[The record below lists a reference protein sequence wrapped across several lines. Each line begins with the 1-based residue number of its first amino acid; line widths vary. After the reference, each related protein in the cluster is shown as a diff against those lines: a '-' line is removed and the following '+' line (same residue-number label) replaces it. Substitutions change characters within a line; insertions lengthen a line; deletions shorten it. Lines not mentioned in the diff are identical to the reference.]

1 MLLALIVMA
10 TITLGLLFSG
20 WLTPTPGRAQQGGGG
35 GGSSN
40 ENTNCPN
47 YTYTTNV
54 SCPSIT
60 NTPVITTPS
69 LCLKVGDPVPDPSYA
84 PSPGAS
90 SGGIVI
96 TTTETC
102 SNTVTYSTNAIT
114 YTFGKIYYNPV
125 KPSGLIAGTYS
136 SECYIGVASSDTN
149 DCPSPGPIDLG
160 SVTWDVLSTN
170 VTKITIDANAL
181 VTGIE
186 KCLGYATAATKVV
199 GCSGPAPTVTLSG
212 ELDRSYVCCSPTNQG
227 YLHTSGSVTI
237 TAGWPQTGTT
247 NGNTGTNVILCPVPG
262 ASFPYG
268 GEVLSFGMY
277 IGVGAGASATATIG
291 VAQPC
296 QTEPVC
302 LTYSVN
308 ATLAASIQGD
318 VNLGG
323 YFTASA
329 ALIGSAGAS
338 VVYSADSNGDG
349 NCNYTGNLGKLTA
362 DFTVSV
368 KIFGGVTWTPV
379 DESWDIW
386 DGVNIGPYSAGCTCL

>member
-1 MLLALIVMA
+1 MLLALILMA
-10 TITLGLLFSG
+10 TLVLGIVFSG

-35 GGSSN
+35 GGSNN

-54 SCPSIT
+54 FCPSIT

-170 VTKITIDANAL
+170 VTSITFDPQKTLAAINAAINIAE
-181 VTGIE
+181 T
-186 KCLGYATAATKVV
+186 TSQAA
-199 GCSGPAPTVTLSG
+199 GCSASTLAFGGAITGSWQ
-212 ELDRSYVCCSPTNQG
+212 YVCCSSTNG
-227 YLHTSGSVTI
+227 PYKKSNISGTI
-237 TAGWPQTGTT
+237 TAGLT
-247 NGNTGTNVILCPVPG
+247 NLTCPVPG
-262 ASFPYG
+262 LSVTLPYP
-268 GEVLSFGMY
+268 VSKYAKL
-277 IGVGAGASATATIG
+277 GVYFTLNANANASASIG

-296 QTEPVC
+296 QQQPICVNVGAQVKGAFSLVGGVDLSPYVVC
-302 LTYSVN
+302 LASATGSVGVSVQTSGPDN
-308 ATLAASIQGD
+308 DGKCHIAA
-318 VNLGG
+318 NLGN
-323 YFTASA
+323 
-329 ALIGSAGAS
+329 GS
-338 VVYSADSNGDG
+338 
-349 NCNYTGNLGKLTA
+349 
-362 DFTVSV
+362 
-368 KIFGGVTWTPV
+368 VTWNITV
-379 DESWDIW
+379 DV
-386 DGVNIGPYSAGCTCL
+386 DGFGCKPYSGTLFSWNGYAVTNDTDCLCISY